1 MSFRD
6 GDAEA
11 AGLADAL
18 FAILFTWQMPHFF
31 SLAWTYR
38 KDYAAAHFPIL
49 SVVDPTGTK
58 VSRRAFI
65 WTVLLVAASAMP
77 TLLGYTS
84 WYYFALA
91 LGLGAWILRS
101 AIVFLNP
108 EKRETEA
115 RRLFFISIAY
125 LPLLTGALVA
135 DRLIFKL

>member
-1 MSFRD
+1 M
-6 GDAEA
+6 
-11 AGLADAL
+11 
-18 FAILFTWQMPHFF
+18 
-31 SLAWTYR
+31 
-38 KDYAAAHFPIL
+38 
-49 SVVDPTGTK
+49 DPTGTK

-115 RRLFFISIAY
+115 RKLFFISIAY